1 MCDTF
6 ETNEQPILN
15 PLQDLLALVCM
26 LLRKSDI
33 SRKVLAF
40 FVNIERNFCR
50 KLSFLFGGNKSI
62 SN

>member
-6 ETNEQPILN
+6 ETNKQQAYILN

-26 LLRKSDI
+26 PLRKSDI

-40 FVNIERNFCR
+40 FVNNERNFCR
-50 KLSFLFGGNKSI
+50 KLSFLLNEI
-62 SN
+62 T